1 MVRGEQRE
9 GVGIL
14 HVGKTAKAAAIAV
27 AVERAGVTE
36 WEITA
41 VEGGAKRVTVLPT
54 SVLLSFPTFEYF
66 FPT

>member
-1 MVRGEQRE
+1 VREGISGRCLLLTNSMVRGEQRE

-36 WEITA
+36 
-41 VEGGAKRVTVLPT
+41 
-54 SVLLSFPTFEYF
+54 
-66 FPT
+66 